1 MKISMVGKIFQRLKF
16 ISSIEI
22 SMLEIRPSFEIFFPT
37 TEIFIVFI
45 IGKIR
50 SIYTLYKKIVDYGT
64 KAFTLCS
71 KFSEKLHKET
81 LYSIML
87 GNALVLQYS
96 KILVLSA
103 ESCTS

>member
-1 MKISMVGKIFQRLKF
+1 MVRDLKIDEGWTLF
-16 ISSIEI
+16 IKNDDDVHVLYFVI
-22 SMLEIRPSFEIFFPT
+22 LVCQFY
-37 TEIFIVFI
+37 
-45 IGKIR
+45 KR
-50 SIYTLYKKIVDYGT
+50 SQGNTLSKKPLHCAQNSV
-64 KAFTLCS
+64 
-71 KFSEKLHKET
+71 EKLHKET